1 MIEQILTPLI
11 SGAVGVLGGG
21 FVTMKVL
28 EERVKNQGD
37 LFDSKLAHVSQRVD
51 KQELAMSRAVY
62 RDTCDACKEGKEDR
76 HDEVVRRLESLE
88 SAFRSCFDDL
98 VATLREK

>member
-37 LFDSKLAHVSQRVD
+37 LFDSKQICEA
-51 KQELAMSRAVY
+51 KIY
-62 RDTCDACKEGKEDR
+62 
-76 HDEVVRRLESLE
+76 
-88 SAFRSCFDDL
+88 
-98 VATLREK
+98 